1 MNRDEKN
8 KLEFHDRMDMV
19 VHNDRLNR
27 FNGRQGHG
35 FAAEQGNTLIDKVH
49 GRDARIVGDG
59 NAKNGADRMV
69 DG

>member
-35 FAAEQGNTLIDKVH
+35 FAAE
-49 GRDARIVGDG
+49 
-59 NAKNGADRMV
+59 
-69 DG
+69 